1 MTTKELDHWADL
13 VNLPFDGCYPMRKAT
28 ERSFV
33 DPKQYPHNVVYCV
46 SL

>member
-1 MTTKELDHWADL
+1 MTTKELEHWVDL

-33 DPKQYPHNVVYCV
+33 DLKYYPQYIENYV